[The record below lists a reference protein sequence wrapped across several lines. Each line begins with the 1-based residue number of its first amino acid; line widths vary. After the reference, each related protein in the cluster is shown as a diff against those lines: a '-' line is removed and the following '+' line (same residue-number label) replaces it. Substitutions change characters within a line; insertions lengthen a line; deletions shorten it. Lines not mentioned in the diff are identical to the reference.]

1 MIAAAVIFPPSPDA
15 AAFDLIEEALAARN
29 AGQKL
34 YTNGRQVALLPRPCK
49 GWALVAARPRA
60 AADEPQPQP
69 PEAA

>member
-1 MIAAAVIFPPSPDA
+1 MIPAAVIFPAHPDA
-15 AAFDLIEEALAARN
+15 AAFDLIEAALAARG
-29 AGQKL
+29 AGQRL

-60 AADEPQPQP
+60 ADEPQP

>member
-1 MIAAAVIFPPSPDA
+1 MIPAAVIFPPNPEA

-29 AGQKL
+29 SGQKL
-34 YTNGRQVALLPRPCK
+34 YTNGRQMALLPRPCK

-60 AADEPQPQP
+60 AAPQP